1 MRKCIIVFALSLLPG
16 IKTVAQNEQ
25 QPTKSTIA
33 VALPNVDNIDVSR
46 GIIAKLIQIELI
58 KLDMYKVY
66 DEFDIQEGI
75 DSDERF
81 TQDCYGKNC
90 LIDLGKAVDVD
101 YIVSASLLGFG
112 GKTVISIKFIEI
124 STGNIVKNDVKE
136 FIEDK
141 TKVQRMLQVLI
152 RQMHDVPMHP
162 EVVARIVHDDQP
174 IIKKSIGRINNSG
187 PRIGYAFLTGE
198 LKDFAE
204 RTEEQAGM
212 DIFPGVSMIGYQIE
226 KQYIGTENFSAL
238 GEVLFTVSG
247 LEQGIA
253 IPSITIMNGLR
264 FGKAGWEFAF
274 GPGFGFKRTSQGF
287 FDTQG
292 LYGNTGKYYTVSEF
306 NRSKFSKDENHENI
320 EPAYDITENTD
331 NKGEKW
337 KINTRWVMAF
347 GRTFRAG
354 GLNIP
359 VNIFYSSMKKSGMI
373 GLSVGF
379 NVVKD

>member
-1 MRKCIIVFALSLLPG
+1 MKKCLILFALSLLAG
-16 IKTVAQNEQ
+16 IKTIAQDQNSPE
-25 QPTKSTIA
+25 KYTIA
-33 VALPNVDNIDVSR
+33 VALPNVDNIEVSR
-46 GIIAKLIQIELI
+46 EIIAKLLQIELI
-58 KLDMYKVY
+58 KLELYKVY

-81 TQDCYGKNC
+81 TENCYGKNC

-112 GKTVISIKFIEI
+112 GKTVISIKIIEI
-124 STGNIVKNDVKE
+124 SSGNIVKNDVKE
-136 FIEDK
+136 FIEDE

-152 RQMHDVPMHP
+152 RQMHDIEMHP

-174 IIKKSIGRINNSG
+174 IIKKTVGKISNSG
-187 PRIGYAFLTGE
+187 PRIGYSFLTGE

-204 RTEEQAGM
+204 RSEEQGGM
-212 DIFPGVSMIGYQIE
+212 DIYPGVSMIGYQLE

-253 IPSITIMNGLR
+253 IPSITLMNGLR

-287 FDTQG
+287 FDAQG
-292 LYGNTGKYYTVSEF
+292 LYGARGKYWT
-306 NRSKFSKDENHENI
+306 ENEYYGTNYSTNQDGEI
-320 EPAYDITENTD
+320 TEPAYEITENTD
-331 NKGEKW
+331 HKGDNW
-337 KINTRWVMAF
+337 KINTRWVMAV

-359 VNIFYSSMKKSGMI
+359 VNIFYSSMKKSGMV
-373 GLSVGF
+373 GVSVGF